1 MITKVRQALRRKTDS
16 LDEEIQDCINACY
29 SDMAR
34 VGIAVFDSEGKLRA
48 DIDKVP
54 LVIACQKHYARWQ
67 FNFENAAER
76 YKAAYEATRDGMSLC
91 KKYTDK
97 EFAPEV
103 FPGTDSTE
111 E

>member
-1 MITKVRQALRRKTDS
+1 MITKVKQALRLKTDS
-16 LDEEIQDCINACY
+16 LGEEIQDCINACY

-48 DIDKVP
+48 NIEKAP
-54 LVIACQKHYARWQ
+54 LVVACQKHYARWQ

-76 YKAAYEATRDGMSLC
+76 YRAAYEATRDGMALC
-91 KKYTDK
+91 EDYTKNEND
-97 EFAPEV
+97 
-103 FPGTDSTE
+103 PGSDSGADSTE

>member
-1 MITKVRQALRRKTDS
+1 MITKVRQALRRKTAS

-48 DIDKVP
+48 NIDKVP

-91 KKYTDK
+91 KFYTNNEND
-97 EFAPEV
+97 
-103 FPGTDSTE
+103 PGIHSGADSTE